1 MALFLLSQAVFMD
14 VGMAV
19 VLGTARRVLGAEPTY
34 MYHLNNWAGWAA
46 FAVLTFV
53 VGLVPALYRVARW
66 RWSGQIL
73 LTAASV
79 EVRSSGQWSGLPAVP
94 WRDTSAFASA
104 GTGLRWTQPFW
115 LTARAQCPASDGG
128 EPTELVIPLS
138 VRGMSPTEV
147 IELLNRYRLTA
158 LGAAER

>member
-1 MALFLLSQAVFMD
+1 MSAVLKPRRLL
-14 VGMAV
+14 
-19 VLGTARRVLGAEPTY
+19 
-34 MYHLNNWAGWAA
+34 AA
-46 FAVLTFV
+46 F
-53 VGLVPALYRVARW
+53 LVTVAT
-66 RWSGQIL
+66 L
-73 LTAASV
+73 LFA
-79 EVRSSGQWSGLPAVP
+79 
-94 WRDTSAFASA
+94 TSAFASA